1 MKTVNLNLSIDQLN
15 ELHVSLAVRLIEL
28 EKDLHHKNSNIRS
41 IVKRQLE
48 RVTPI
53 YQQVEKLVIN
63 CHTTA

>member
-28 EKDLHHKNSNIRS
+28 EKDINHKNHHISR
-41 IVKRQLE
+41 IVKIQLA

-53 YQQVEKLVIN
+53 YEQVEKLVISHHSN
-63 CHTTA
+63 